1 MLRVASIV
9 VALLGLV
16 SCVMD
21 VTPGEKRWRSLEGET
36 VLIVTGYN
44 NLVHGKKDCPDL
56 AQAKGEIK
64 VYTVKGGR
72 LTDASGNFFGSPSE
86 RQPLCPS
93 CVK

>member
-1 MLRVASIV
+1 MVRIASHAV
-9 VALLGLV
+9 VILGLI

-21 VTPGEKRWRSLEGET
+21 VTPDEKRWRSLEGET

-72 LTDASGNFFGSPSE
+72 LKDASGTFFGSERE

>member
-1 MLRVASIV
+1 MFRLASSAV
-9 VALLGLV
+9 VILGLV

-21 VTPGEKRWRSLEGET
+21 VTPDEKRWRSLEGET

-72 LTDASGNFFGSPSE
+72 LKDAAGGFLGSEAE
-86 RQPLCPS
+86 RQPLCP